1 MLFCTNSKLTPFQGT
16 FQVNETKVQKN
27 LSVGP
32 AQVNKIK
39 FFSGL
44 SYIIKLILKMVL
56 VAQELFLVCFIG
68 QNIVKFFNKVKICQY
83 RLSSNFDFI
92 EKFNY
97 ILTYKNIVKFFQ
109 NLSISSLI
117 KPQPSRKSGQ

>member
-16 FQVNETKVQKN
+16 FQVNETKVQKKL

-56 VAQELFLVCFIG
+56 VAQELFLICFIG
-68 QNIVKFFNKVKICQY
+68 QNIVKFFNKVKICQN
-83 RLSSNFDFI
+83 RLSS
-92 EKFNY
+92 
-97 ILTYKNIVKFFQ
+97 KNSKKNKKINSFLIFQ
-109 NLSISSLI
+109 NF
-117 KPQPSRKSGQ
+117 